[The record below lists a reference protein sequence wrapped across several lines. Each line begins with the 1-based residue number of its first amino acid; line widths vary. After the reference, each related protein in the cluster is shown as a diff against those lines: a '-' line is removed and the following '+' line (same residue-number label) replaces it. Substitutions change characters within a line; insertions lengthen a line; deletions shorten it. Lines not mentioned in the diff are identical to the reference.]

1 MNKPHRITFTGLDE
15 YLTVKDLVEIKRFSE
30 YADDNDI
37 QVEFGVLIS
46 EKPKSNRY
54 PSMAGIETIINGLNP
69 FFKYDDYRDDIVNL
83 SFHFCGSIARQIN
96 NGILLAEDFLYQASR
111 VQVNLCG
118 ELNLNNIVNQFN
130 YSIVQ
135 CRGEFPTESGRAQW
149 LYDISGGR
157 GIEPES
163 YPKAPSYYCGY
174 AGGISESNVLEV
186 IRKIN
191 NPGDYWIDMESN
203 IRVNDKFDLDTCKRI
218 YDKVLNA

>member
-1 MNKPHRITFTGLDE
+1 MNKPSRITFTGLDE
-15 YLTVKDLVEIKRFSE
+15 FLTVKDLAEIKRFSE
-30 YADDNDI
+30 YTDDNDI

-46 EKPKSNRY
+46 SNPKGNRY
-54 PSMAGIETIINGLNP
+54 PSMTGIETIFDALCP
-69 FFKYDDYRDDIVNL
+69 HVSL
-83 SFHFCGSIARQIN
+83 AFHFCGSLARQIN
-96 NGILLAEDFLYQASR
+96 SGMPLPKRFLNFALR
-111 VQVNLCG
+111 TQVNLSG

-135 CRGEFPTESGRAQW
+135 CRGEFPIEPGRAQW

-203 IRVNDKFDLDTCKRI
+203 IRFDDKFDLDTCKRI
-218 YDKVLNA
+218 YDKVLSA